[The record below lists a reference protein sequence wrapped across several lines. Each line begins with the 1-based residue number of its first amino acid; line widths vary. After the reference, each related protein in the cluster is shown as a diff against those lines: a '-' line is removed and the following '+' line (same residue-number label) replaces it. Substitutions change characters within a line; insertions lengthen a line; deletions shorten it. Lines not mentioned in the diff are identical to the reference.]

1 MGHCPTNWKCQVE
14 LKHQGLCSP
23 KRRTVGRG
31 GRTSQAFSE
40 SSKHERLGNKRIG
53 GRPLPQGFHPIPL
66 GRLVA
71 TDMECEPFLE
81 DKDELHTLD
90 DCYPFIFT
98 NIKGPILV
106 KEEDMDTYI
115 RSHEDDFIGQAE
127 ESVPIK
133 SCRRLFELFDIDT
146 DWLEL

>member
-1 MGHCPTNWKCQVE
+1 MNVLIHSYLHCCLPLFYIIVISFWGHV
-14 LKHQGLCSP
+14 P
-23 KRRTVGRG
+23 KNPII
-31 GRTSQAFSE
+31 SE
-40 SSKHERLGNKRIG
+40 TASHLFIICGTLSHIL
-53 GRPLPQGFHPIPL
+53 QF
-66 GRLVA
+66 
-71 TDMECEPFLE
+71 E
-81 DKDELHTLD
+81 DKDELHTQD

-127 ESVPIK
+127 EPLPRK
-133 SCRRLFELFDIDT
+133 SCQRLFELFDIDT